1 MTVTRQTLIGM
12 SVARQ
17 ILIGMAVAGKAL
29 IGMTAKARAPK
40 AGIDRAG
47 HVTDLGHSTNYN
59 MTKHHQLSPI

>member
-1 MTVTRQTLIGM
+1 
-12 SVARQ
+12 
-17 ILIGMAVAGKAL
+17 MAVAGKAL